1 VTQPIFAGGALEGAI
16 EFQQARYDELLQD
29 YRKAVISAFADVE
42 TALVAV
48 ETNGEQEIAQQVAVD
63 TAQRA
68 YDIAQAQMVSGT
80 IDIVTLLN
88 TQRTLFQAQDL
99 LMQVKLAHAQAVV
112 GLFRALGGGW
122 QAGV

>member
-1 VTQPIFAGGALEGAI
+1 MTCHIRTGTSCAWITCPGW
-16 EFQQARYDELLQD
+16 
-29 YRKAVISAFADVE
+29 
-42 TALVAV
+42 AV
-48 ETNGEQEIAQQVAVD
+48 E

-68 YDIAQAQMVSGT
+68 YDIAEAQMTGGT

-99 LMQVKLAHAQAVV
+99 LVQVKLAHAQAVV

-122 QAGV
+122 QVGA